1 MKLFSNLKVIKENY
15 FSLLLSLI
23 PISLIAGNMVINITI
38 ILIILSGLIFF
49 FNSIFKIK
57 YFFLDKLIFLF
68 FILTLC
74 IGIYNDIFLFI
85 NHNDFSLDRGIYST
99 TIKSFLFL
107 RFLFLYLII
116 RILIQK
122 DLLNFKIFFFVCS
135 LCGLFV
141 CLDIFVQLLTGTDFF
156 GHEVDDRFRKLGGPF
171 GDEYIAGGYIQR
183 FSLFAFFIIPAFYSE
198 KSKKIYYFWVFIL
211 FLIFFAGITFSGNRM
226 PLILFFLTLLL
237 FFIFEIKDKKKILSF
252 ILVGVV
258 TFFLIFN
265 FNIKVKKNFDNFF
278 IMGKNLIISS
288 VDKNMDYS
296 YLPYYNE
303 FNSGYNTW
311 LVNKTFG
318 GGIKNFNFYCYKSNK
333 KFETNYTC
341 NTHPHNYYL
350 EILTETGLIGF
361 LSILSIL
368 IIILYLS
375 FIKKYFLRSSLKD
388 NVIITPFIFLFFSEI
403 FPLKSTGS
411 FFTTGNAS
419 YIFLIIAVLVGLIQ
433 KENSFENKY
442 H

>member
-15 FSLLLSLI
+15 FSYLLSLL
-23 PISLIAGNMVINITI
+23 PISFIAGNMVINITV

-49 FNSIFKIK
+49 FNRIFKIK

-68 FILTLC
+68 FTLTLC
-74 IGIYNDIFLFI
+74 IGIYNDIFLF
-85 NHNDFSLDRGIYST
+85 NNYNDFSLDRGIYST

-107 RFLFLYLII
+107 RFLFLYLVI
-116 RILIQK
+116 RILIQEN
-122 DLLNFKIFFFVCS
+122 LLNFKIFFFVCS
-135 LCGLFV
+135 LCALFV
-141 CLDIFVQLLTGTDFF
+141 CLDIFMQLLIGTDFF

-183 FSLFAFFIIPAFYSE
+183 FSLFAFFIIPAFYY
-198 KSKKIYYFWVFIL
+198 KKNKKIYYFSIVLL

-252 ILVGVV
+252 ILIGII
-258 TFFLIFN
+258 TFFLIFT

-278 IMGKNLIISS
+278 TMGKNLLISL
-288 VDKNMDYS
+288 VNKKIDYS

-311 LVNKTFG
+311 LFNKTFG

-333 KFETNYTC
+333 KFDTNYTC

-361 LSILSIL
+361 LLIFSIF

-375 FIKKYFLRSSLKD
+375 FIKKYFFRSPLKD
-388 NVIITPFIFLFFSEI
+388 NIIITPFILLFFSEI

-419 YIFLIIAVLVGLIQ
+419 YIFLIIAILVGLIQ

-442 H
+442 Q